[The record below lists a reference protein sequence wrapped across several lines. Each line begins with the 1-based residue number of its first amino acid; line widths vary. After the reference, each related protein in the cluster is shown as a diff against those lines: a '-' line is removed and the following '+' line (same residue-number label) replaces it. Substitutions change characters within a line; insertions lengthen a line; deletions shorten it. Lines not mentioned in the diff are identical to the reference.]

1 VRACGWLARSSPAL
15 TGCSPLLR
23 PCSRSL
29 KSFYREPRNSIVM
42 QPSIHPNTFGFL
54 AAIKE
59 NNNREWFQENRDI
72 YEHAWQN
79 MKDFTQAVIDGLAQ
93 SDRYITEDIPLSK
106 CLFRI
111 YRDTRFSKDKAPY
124 KTWLGAGISTAGR
137 KLNGPEYYLHIQP
150 GNSFAAGGY
159 WRPEKDHLAAIRQE
173 IDYNGAR
180 LLEILDEPA
189 FKQHCQLDTQ
199 DKLKRPP
206 AGFDED
212 NPYIEFI
219 KLKSFTAFEQF
230 TDDELSSPNG
240 LERVLQAFRR
250 MYGFKLFLHDALGEE

>member
-1 VRACGWLARSSPAL
+1 M
-15 TGCSPLLR
+15 TT
-23 PCSRSL
+23 
-29 KSFYREPRNSIVM
+29 
-42 QPSIHPNTFGFL
+42 SIHPETFRFL
-54 AAIKE
+54 SAIKE
-59 NNNREWFQENRDI
+59 HNDREWFQENRAT
-72 YEHAWQN
+72 YEQVWQN
-79 MKDFTQAVIDGLAQ
+79 MKDFTQAVINGLAQ
-93 SDRYITEDIPLSK
+93 TDRYISEEIPVSK

-180 LLEILDEPA
+180 LQELLDEPT
-189 FKQHCQLDTQ
+189 FKNHCQLDQQ

-206 AGFDED
+206 TGFDVD
-212 NPYIEFI
+212 NPYIEFL
-219 KLKSFTAFEQF
+219 KLKSFTASVSFEDKQL
-230 TDDELSSPNG
+230 TSPDG
-240 LERVLQAFRR
+240 LETVLQAFRR
-250 MYGFKLFLHDALGEE
+250 MYGFKLFLHEALGEE